1 METRPSAEAPRPP
14 ASSREAPSE
23 SALVFAGS
31 SEQDVALAKTFWDS
45 VTLQPH
51 LESCLAPR
59 RGSLLSDAGPAPGSG
74 TGSRRPSNGG
84 KHDNSARPSI
94 SRRDEERKL
103 GAIQAEKNAMKE
115 QYLKKAKKREEII
128 ALLRKQREER
138 LTEAHLNR
146 PTKMQESKQQTPA
159 PDLEDQERVKA
170 LS

>member
-59 RGSLLSDAGPAPGSG
+59 RGSLHSDAGPAPGSG

-84 KHDNSARPSI
+84 
-94 SRRDEERKL
+94 RDEERKL

-138 LTEAHLNR
+138 LTKEAHLNR
-146 PTKMQESKQQTPA
+146 PTKMQE
-159 PDLEDQERVKA
+159 R
-170 LS
+170 